1 MDIIRLDLPYPEVVI
16 EHKDPSEA
24 KKLMDDYA
32 GKESETTAIL
42 TYIYQSY
49 ILKDSHPDISKTLES
64 IGISEMF
71 HHELLGTTIARL
83 GNYPVIGGR
92 NTFWNGSFVNYVTD
106 VRKILKVD
114 IAAEKQAIVN
124 YERTIAVLTN
134 DSIKRLIERIIL
146 DEELHIKIL
155 NEMLLKLD

>member
-1 MDIIRLDLPYPEVVI
+1 MENYRVDLPYPEVVI
-16 EHKDPSEA
+16 EHKNPLEG
-24 KKLMDDYA
+24 KRLMNDYA
-32 GKESETTAIL
+32 GKESETTAIM

-49 ILKDSHPDISKTLES
+49 VLAETYPEIADALEH
-64 IGISEMF
+64 IGIAEMT

-92 NTFWNGSFVNYVTD
+92 NQFWNGSFVNYTVD
-106 VRKILKVD
+106 VRKILKID
-114 IAAEKQAIVN
+114 IEGEEQAIIN
-124 YERTIAVLTN
+124 YEKTIAVLEN

-155 NEMLLKLD
+155 KGLQASL